1 MIIFSSSLPK
11 SSRAKM
17 KEKSSFVYIILVFVP
32 RIFRHDIAEIYTKIQ
47 VFYVVAHT
55 FYVDYVVA
63 HTLYV
68 NFVWS
73 TLTSR
78 QTVIFL
84 IEPRK
89 LVSR

>member
-1 MIIFSSSLPK
+1 
-11 SSRAKM
+11 M

-68 NFVWS
+68 NFV
-73 TLTSR
+73 
-78 QTVIFL
+78 
-84 IEPRK
+84 
-89 LVSR
+89 

>member
-55 FYVDYVVA
+55 FYVEA

>member
-1 MIIFSSSLPK
+1 
-11 SSRAKM
+11 M
-17 KEKSSFVYIILVFVP
+17 KEKSSFVYIILVFVL

-47 VFYVVAHT
+47 VFYV
-55 FYVDYVVA
+55 DYVVA

-68 NFVWS
+68 NFVGS

-84 IEPRK
+84 IEPRNSPVLK
-89 LVSR
+89 